1 MIKFASAFVGYSIL
15 LVYVA
20 ATHASDKPAV
30 QEKMADSIELVDQGC
45 RHAAVRACIVATL
58 PKSIRVQDGSFT
70 PDSTDSKGS
79 RSESEALR
87 FGFQSLRMIGG
98 DQKSRAEA
106 WTKEPK
112 KDLASLSSKHCVVE
126 PYTIGDIPARGAKAV
141 QTADPVP
148 LYCKLDESKMFS
160 STSEKILRP
169 VVIECSAHIDFNIRE
184 QGCMRQVKLQK

>member
-1 MIKFASAFVGYSIL
+1 MMKFALISIVFSIVL
-15 LVYVA
+15 FYVA

-30 QEKMADSIELVDQGC
+30 QAKMADSIELVDQGC

-70 PDSTDSKGS
+70 PDPIDSRGS

-98 DQKSRAEA
+98 DPKSRAEA
-106 WTKEPK
+106 RTNEPK

-126 PYTIGDIPARGAKAV
+126 PYTIGDIPAQDAMRGAP
-141 QTADPVP
+141 T
-148 LYCKLDESKMFS
+148 
-160 STSEKILRP
+160 R
-169 VVIECSAHIDFNIRE
+169 SAITRAHAGRA
-184 QGCMRQVKLQK
+184 QWTGCGVRGASATVLGRF

>member
-1 MIKFASAFVGYSIL
+1 MMKFASVSIGFSIL
-15 LVYVA
+15 LFYVA

-30 QEKMADSIELVDQGC
+30 QAKMADSIELVDQGC

-70 PDSTDSKGS
+70 PDPIDSRGS

-98 DQKSRAEA
+98 DPKSRAEA
-106 WTKEPK
+106 RTNEPK

-126 PYTIGDIPARGAKAV
+126 PYTIGDIPAQDAKAAL
-141 QTADPVP
+141 TDPAP
-148 LYCKLDESKMFS
+148 LYCKLDQSKMFS

-169 VVIECSAHIDFNIRE
+169 VVVECSAHIDFNIRE